1 MIKKFAVSKLEIK
14 NIFSIFIFVSSLF
27 WIFSNLNL
35 HYLSIHAP
43 DFQYYKDYL
52 NYFFQETNDTNRE
65 QGLLYFYF
73 VSLTINLSTD
83 IVTNGYFNQ
92 LVSDSIQI
100 TNLILYLVGLGG
112 LYQLLKFKK
121 FESFEILIAFTIL
134 NFFPQTINLIATMK
148 PEILAFSILTWT
160 FYLIEEFLESNNIK
174 YLYLL
179 SFSVVLLAS
188 SKATIL
194 GMIGLCFIG
203 LLILNRSKFINKE
216 ILKLFMFFLLL
227 AIPVFLE
234 NYFANQM
241 FLSNHLVLDP
251 KMKEVADISLLYNI
265 NFKDLYMYPFRHF
278 HADSLFGMIVLDTF
292 GDYFMWYA
300 NNDESAFHYIKKENF
315 QNIWII
321 SHWREFF
328 SSLLSVMFY
337 SSLIYLYFKKKN
349 LKFYFS
355 LPAYGLLI
363 LLLQAYGFPQ
373 RNFNKATA
381 ELFKT
386 HYYSFLLLIT
396 FAFIAATIIKK
407 SKPAGFIILLLVS
420 FNTSFLYGIP
430 GQKSDEYIT
439 YITEKNKIVSTC
451 KLNSFFI
458 SDFPPSGCENNVTFV
473 CDDNNPIDK
482 LKPKYKDTQSYE
494 NDKEMFYTFTDN
506 SGNILKANSLE
517 DCNKYLSQGFK
528 VKSIDIEAP
537 RLPVFNIL
545 YFLIFIIGIVFKKL
559 KIIKL

>member
-1 MIKKFAVSKLEIK
+1 MNKKFSISKKEVK
-14 NIFSIFIFVSSLF
+14 NIFSIFIFASSLL
-27 WIFSNLNL
+27 WIFTNLNL
-35 HYLSIHAP
+35 HYLSVYAP

-52 NYFFQETNDTNRE
+52 DYFFQVTNDTNRE

-73 VSLTINLSTD
+73 VSFILSLNTD

-92 LVSDSIQI
+92 VVSDSIQI
-100 TNLILYLVGLGG
+100 TNLILYLFGLSG

-121 FESFEILIAFTIL
+121 FESFEILITFTIL

-148 PEILAFSILTWT
+148 PEILAFSLLTWT
-160 FYLIEEFLESNNIK
+160 FYLIEQFLESDNLK
-174 YLYLL
+174 YLYLS

-188 SKATIL
+188 SKGTIL
-194 GMIGLCFIG
+194 GMVGLCFIG
-203 LLILNRSKFINKE
+203 LLVINRSKFKNIKIIKL
-216 ILKLFMFFLLL
+216 ILFFLLL
-227 AIPVFLE
+227 AIPIFLE

-241 FLSNHLVLDP
+241 FLSSHLVQDP
-251 KMKEVADISLLYNI
+251 KMQEVADISLLYNI

-278 HADSLFGMIVLDTF
+278 HADSLFGMIILDTF

-328 SSLLSVMFY
+328 SSLLTVIFY
-337 SSLIYLYFKKKN
+337 SSVVYLYIKKKD
-349 LKFYFS
+349 LKFYFL

-373 RNFNKATA
+373 KNFNKATA

-396 FAFIAATIIKK
+396 FAFIASIIIKK
-407 SKPAGFIILLLVS
+407 SKTVGFIILLIVS

-430 GQKSDEYIT
+430 AQKSDEYT
-439 YITEKNKIVSTC
+439 SYITEKNKVVSTC
-451 KLNSFFI
+451 NLNSIFI
-458 SDFPPSGCENNVTFV
+458 SDFPADGCENKEIFF
-473 CDDNNPIDK
+473 CYENNPIDE
-482 LKPKYKDTQSYE
+482 LKPKYNNSQLFESDTRIY
-494 NDKEMFYTFTDN
+494 YTFIDDY
-506 SGNILKANSLE
+506 GNILEANSLE
-517 DCNKYLSQGFK
+517 ECNRYLTQEFK
-528 VKSIDIEAP
+528 VNSTYTQLS
-537 RLPVFNIL
+537 RLPFFNVL
-545 YFLIFIIGIVFKKL
+545 YFIIFIVGIVYNKS